1 MNNYCVG
8 SRRRTGSFA
17 LQNLAVSYA
26 DKPHIGLVRAAKLW
40 TLDNIVRV
48 NGRMAISTP
57 KAYLY
62 FSFFILHYSLF
73 IACSGKAA
81 ANSGLSCCLYHI
93 KSTSGALGMGAVSIG
108 SSRETSFLALFMPS
122 RVISDWKYS
131 SIAKSSSNAAKTLS
145 LSFFE

>member
-1 MNNYCVG
+1 MC
-8 SRRRTGSFA
+8 RLTPTDGSFA
-17 LQNLAVSYA
+17 LQNLAVSFA
-26 DKPHIGLVRAAKLW
+26 DKPDMRLVRVAKLW

-81 ANSGLSCCLYHI
+81 ANSGLSREQLYD
-93 KSTSGALGMGAVSIG
+93 IG
-108 SSRETSFLALFMPS
+108 
-122 RVISDWKYS
+122 ISY
-131 SIAKSSSNAAKTLS
+131 
-145 LSFFE
+145 